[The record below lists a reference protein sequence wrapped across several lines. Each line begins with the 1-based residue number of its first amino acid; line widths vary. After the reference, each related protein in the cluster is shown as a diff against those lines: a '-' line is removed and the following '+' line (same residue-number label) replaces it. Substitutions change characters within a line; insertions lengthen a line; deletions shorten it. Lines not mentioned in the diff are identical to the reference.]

1 MTTDTKMKL
10 SGTVAAIGFVGAFV
24 CGVLFLMKL
33 PIFSETTLAW
43 AFVVGLMSAAVGILS
58 IIIRAI
64 WEN

>member
-10 SGTVAAIGFVGAFV
+10 SGTVAALGFVAAFV
-24 CGVLFLMKL
+24 CGILFMMKL

-43 AFVVGLMSAAVGILS
+43 AFVVGLMSTAVAVLS
-58 IIIRAI
+58 VIIRAI